1 MSAGTTGGTWSCT
14 NTSVATI
21 DASGNLVAVSV
32 GVDSIYYAV
41 SNACGSTLGEYTVTV
56 ITTPTNAG
64 VISGTS
70 SICITHSITLSE
82 TVPGGTWSTSNSNAS
97 VSAGGVVTGL
107 AAGTDSVFYTV
118 TNPCGS
124 ISTYYIVTV
133 LPPSSSCTPL
143 GATNMVVNDKIIVYP
158 NPSNGTFRIELPNN
172 GNPAIIT
179 IVNLMGEVV
188 ASKNVSGN
196 TNLVDFELNNLPTGN
211 YIVRVNIGGEVYREK
226 VIIW

>member
-1 MSAGTTGGTWSCT
+1 
-14 NTSVATI
+14 
-21 DASGNLVAVSV
+21 
-32 GVDSIYYAV
+32 
-41 SNACGSTLGEYTVTV
+41 
-56 ITTPTNAG
+56 
-64 VISGTS
+64 
-70 SICITHSITLSE
+70 
-82 TVPGGTWSTSNSNAS
+82 
-97 VSAGGVVTGL
+97 
-107 AAGTDSVFYTV
+107 
-118 TNPCGS
+118 
-124 ISTYYIVTV
+124 
-133 LPPSSSCTPL
+133 
-143 GATNMVVNDKIIVYP
+143 MVVNDKIIVYP